1 MTSKIFN
8 IIFILVAVFALT
20 FFIGYLQQCSKVDS
34 TEQQLTQMEAAFG
47 DTMKVLRVDN
57 QTLYR
62 KVADLTEMNSEDD
75 KLIKGLEN
83 SIFSKNRE
91 IIKLKDIVSSGVGSL
106 DSLVVIDSSCIGL
119 KLKYVD
125 VNIFRTLD
133 INVKVDDPPIF
144 NTKEEFNPFG
154 LTTYLSRD
162 EEGIW
167 VGHAIIQEEFQPYI
181 EISDMKVEIEKDEF
195 KQFYDRVSALKFGPV
210 GSLYSEFETQSIF
223 NGGLRFLINEKHD
236 FSIQKSLNSKGW
248 LVDYSLL
255 FNAID

>member
-1 MTSKIFN
+1 MFCWI
-8 IIFILVAVFALT
+8 
-20 FFIGYLQQCSKVDS
+20 Y
-34 TEQQLTQMEAAFG
+34 
-47 DTMKVLRVDN
+47 
-57 QTLYR
+57 
-62 KVADLTEMNSEDD
+62 
-75 KLIKGLEN
+75 
-83 SIFSKNRE
+83 
-91 IIKLKDIVSSGVGSL
+91 
-106 DSLVVIDSSCIGL
+106 
-119 KLKYVD
+119 
-125 VNIFRTLD
+125 FRTLD